1 MGGKET
7 MKRDLIGYGTTPPKV
22 GWPNGACLAVSL
34 VVNYEEGAEFGADQ
48 GDPINERIAELHS
61 PVGNGVRDLGR
72 EQMFNYGLRAGLW
85 RILDAL
91 DRHRR
96 KATFYMCARAVER
109 TPGLAAEVVRRGHE
123 PALHSYRWAN
133 HVLFTDEEAERNLI
147 ERSAEVIRSATAE
160 RPQGFYARWAQGPNT
175 RRLLQEEG
183 GFVYDSNSYDDDL
196 PFYDYD
202 LPRGPM
208 LVIPYAL
215 DTNDVKY
222 FHPNGFAL
230 PEDFFSYTKAAID
243 TLIAEGERGRSKLL
257 NVGLHLRITGRPAR
271 LRGLEMLLSYLDEL
285 GDKVWVARRLDIAK
299 HWLTTN
305 PP

>member
-1 MGGKET
+1 

-22 GWPNGACLAVSL
+22 EWPNGACLAVSL

-48 GDPINERIAELHS
+48 GDPINERIAEIHS

-133 HVLFTDEEAERNLI
+133 HVLFTDEEAERQLI
-147 ERSAEVIRSATAE
+147 ERCVEAIRSATAE
-160 RPQGFYARWAQGPNT
+160 RPQ
-175 RRLLQEEG
+175 RLLCPLGPGPEHAAAPAG
-183 GFVYDSNSYDDDL
+183 G
-196 PFYDYD
+196 
-202 LPRGPM
+202 
-208 LVIPYAL
+208 
-215 DTNDVKY
+215 
-222 FHPNGFAL
+222 
-230 PEDFFSYTKAAID
+230 
-243 TLIAEGERGRSKLL
+243 GR
-257 NVGLHLRITGRPAR
+257 LRLQLEQLRRRPALLR
-271 LRGLEMLLSYLDEL
+271 LRPAAGAD
-285 GDKVWVARRLDIAK
+285 ARHSLCARYQ
-299 HWLTTN
+299 
-305 PP
+305 